1 MAHPLDA
8 HRTFFREFRRH
19 FHTTGSVI
27 PSSPFLAKALARYV
41 KQDNSEAGNQ
51 PRSILEVGPGTG
63 AVTDKIV
70 AALGPQDR
78 LALVEINDEFV
89 ALLKRRFET
98 LPQLKAV
105 ASRVTILQNGVE
117 RLTEERHYDL
127 IVSGLPLNNFSVA
140 DVEQILS
147 VFARLLKPSGR
158 LSFFQYIGLRRLR
171 SLVSQPAERERLHG
185 VGLALDRLLRQREL
199 RREAIWLNFPPAWVH
214 HVQFPTAPS

>member
-171 SLVSQPAERERLHG
+171 SLVSQAAERERLHG

>member
-171 SLVSQPAERERLHG
+171 SLVSQAAERERLHG

-214 HVQFPTAPS
+214 HVQFPTAPT

>member
-171 SLVSQPAERERLHG
+171 WLVSQAAERERLHG

-199 RREAIWLNFPPAWVH
+199 RREAVWLNFPPAWVH